1 MAITKEKKAQL
12 YAGYLEAL
20 KGAQGLIITEY
31 RGMSMKNLD
40 AIRAALRPV
49 KSSYAVVKSTIFRI
63 ALRESG
69 LAAPD
74 DMLSGPVAVAIAYSD
89 LSKMTKALLAQ
100 MKDQP
105 LLIGKG
111 AIMGTTVF
119 KADQLE
125 ALSTM
130 PTLEEARASLIG
142 TLIGPAS
149 QLVGLLAQPAQ
160 GLAALLQAYTDKHQA
175 GEAA

>member
-1 MAITKEKKAQL
+1 LAITKEKKAQM

-20 KGAQGLIITEY
+20 KGAQGVVVAEY
-31 RGMSMKNLD
+31 RGMSMKNLNVV
-40 AIRAALRPV
+40 RAALRPV
-49 KSSYAVVKSTIFRI
+49 NSSFAIVKSTIFRI
-63 ALRESG
+63 ALRQCG
-69 LAAPD
+69 LAAPED
-74 DMLSGPVAVAIAYSD
+74 VLSGPVAVAIAYSD
-89 LSKMTKALLAQ
+89 LSKMTKVLLAQ

-119 KADQLE
+119 KAAQLE
-125 ALSTM
+125 ALSTL
-130 PTLEEARASLIG
+130 PTLDEARASLIG
-142 TLIGPAS
+142 TLLSPAS

-160 GLAALLQAYTDKHQA
+160 GLAAILQAYADKQE

>member
-1 MAITKEKKAQL
+1 LAITKEKKAQL

-20 KGAQGLIITEY
+20 KGAQGVVITEY

-49 KSSYAVVKSTIFRI
+49 NSSYTVVKSTIFGI
-63 ALRESG
+63 ALRQSG
-69 LAAPD
+69 LAAPED
-74 DMLSGPVAVAIAYSD
+74 LLTGPIAAAIAYSD
-89 LSKMTKALLAQ
+89 LSKMTKVLLAQ
-100 MKDQP
+100 VKDQP

-119 KADQLE
+119 KAEQLE
-125 ALSTM
+125 ALSTL
-130 PTLEEARASLIG
+130 PTFEEARALLIG
-142 TLIGPAS
+142 TLSAPAS
-149 QLVGLLAQPAQ
+149 QLVRLLAQPAQ
-160 GLAALLQAYTDKHQA
+160 GLAALLQAYTDKHQE

>member
-1 MAITKEKKAQL
+1 LAITKEKKAQL

-20 KGAQGLIITEY
+20 KGAQGVVVAEY
-31 RGMSMKNLD
+31 RGMSMKNLN
-40 AIRAALRPV
+40 AVRAALRPV
-49 KSSYAVVKSTIFRI
+49 NSSFAVVKSTIFRI
-63 ALRESG
+63 ALRQSG
-69 LAAPD
+69 LAAPED
-74 DMLSGPVAVAIAYSD
+74 VLSGPVAVAIAYGD
-89 LSKMTKALLAQ
+89 LSKMTKVLLAQ

-119 KADQLE
+119 KAAQLE
-125 ALSTM
+125 ALSTL

-142 TLIGPAS
+142 TLISPAS

-160 GLAALLQAYTDKHQA
+160 GLAAILQAYADKHQE